1 MVSLVY
7 SNVGDKDQAFQWLE
21 KAYTERNTMLA
32 FLKVHEVLDPLRS
45 NPRFQDLLRRMN
57 FPP

>member
-1 MVSLVY
+1 MY